1 MKAKTLLG
9 KFETFISRSL
19 PVLIGLVISFVIML
33 IISDQPF
40 TAFVSFIG
48 GSFFDL
54 YSFGSML
61 SILSILLISGL
72 GGMVALKAGAINIG
86 GEGQLYLGAMTAA
99 VIAIYL
105 KLPAPDFVV
114 TILAILGG
122 MLAGALWILIPA
134 LLKSSLN
141 VNEIVTT
148 LMSDYMAPLL
158 TAYFV
163 NNVIRNP
170 MSGNAETVR
179 IPQTMQLF
187 KLLPPSKLNIS
198 IILSILLL
206 ICLQIFYLRTKSGL
220 KQQMVGLHP
229 SFAEAMGVRPQKV
242 IFTSLLASGAIFGL
256 SGALVTLGIE
266 YRFLQGFSPGYGSL
280 GLTIALMGGIAPIGI
295 LWSSILYSVLLYGAT
310 KMQVNADVP
319 FSLVFLLQG
328 IIVLLVTSNKFNISF
343 GRREKNE

>member
-1 MKAKTLLG
+1 
-9 KFETFISRSL
+9 
-19 PVLIGLVISFVIML
+19 ML

-134 LLKSSLN
+134 LLKSLLKCFN
-141 VNEIVTT
+141 DIVTT
-148 LMSDYMAPLL
+148 LMSDYMAPLVDGL
-158 TAYFV
+158 FCKQCHQ
-163 NNVIRNP
+163 NP

-179 IPQTMQLF
+179 IPQTMQL
-187 KLLPPSKLNIS
+187 
-198 IILSILLL
+198 
-206 ICLQIFYLRTKSGL
+206 
-220 KQQMVGLHP
+220 
-229 SFAEAMGVRPQKV
+229 
-242 IFTSLLASGAIFGL
+242 
-256 SGALVTLGIE
+256 LV
-266 YRFLQGFSPGYGSL
+266 
-280 GLTIALMGGIAPIGI
+280 APH
-295 LWSSILYSVLLYGAT
+295 
-310 KMQVNADVP
+310 QN
-319 FSLVFLLQG
+319 
-328 IIVLLVTSNKFNISF
+328 
-343 GRREKNE
+343 